1 VSETRLLAMP
11 RPCGAA
17 IRFAATLL
25 HRGPRE
31 TTAYAGFTDPEPV
44 PLDWQAIEPRWDCLP
59 CRSTQAAEILPTSYR
74 CLKCGTEGF
83 IQPT

>member
-1 VSETRLLAMP
+1 MTARLLAAFAGVDLLALLP
-11 RPCGAA
+11 RRAA
-17 IRFAATLL
+17 VYAA
-25 HRGPRE
+25 
-31 TTAYAGFTDPEPV
+31 FDPEPV
-44 PLDWQAIEPRWDCLP
+44 PPDWQAIEPRWDCLP